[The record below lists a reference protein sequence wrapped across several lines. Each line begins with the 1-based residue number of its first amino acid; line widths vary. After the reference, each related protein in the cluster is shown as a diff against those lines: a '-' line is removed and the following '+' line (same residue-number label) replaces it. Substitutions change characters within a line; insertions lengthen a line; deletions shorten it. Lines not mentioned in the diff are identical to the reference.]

1 MRALV
6 VSAHPDDETMFA
18 GGYIARLAAEGH
30 DVVLLCST
38 RGEGGE
44 VGEPPVGPLE
54 RLGELREQ
62 ELRCAGRALG
72 AREVRFLEFVDPR
85 MEIGGTASAIDASLE
100 QFVAALR
107 PHLEALRPEL
117 VLTHGSNGEYGHPQ
131 HVFTHRA
138 VFRALAD
145 LGPAAPGQ
153 VVTWTAAYPDNL
165 EQRLTNQDDPAD
177 EVLDVTPWL
186 AAKQAAAAC
195 HVSQH
200 AMFLRNNPGKSLPE
214 VIRRVES
221 FRHWRPEDVRHV
233 AQAL

>member
-44 VGEPPVGPLE
+44 VGEPPVGPPE
-54 RLGELREQ
+54 RLGEFRER

-72 AREVRFLEFVDPR
+72 ASEVRFLDFVDPR
-85 MEIGGTASAIDASLE
+85 MEIGGTARAIAATLDE
-100 QFVAALR
+100 FVAALR
-107 PHLEALRPEL
+107 PHLEELRPDL

-138 VFRALAD
+138 VFRALSE
-145 LGPAAPGQ
+145 LGNGGPRQ
-153 VVTWTAAYPDNL
+153 VVTWTAAYPENAED
-165 EQRLTNQDDPAD
+165 RLANRDD
-177 EVLDVTPWL
+177 
-186 AAKQAAAAC
+186 
-195 HVSQH
+195 
-200 AMFLRNNPGKSLPE
+200 
-214 VIRRVES
+214 
-221 FRHWRPEDVRHV
+221 
-233 AQAL
+233 